1 MQVKLIPDFQ
11 NYVLKP
17 SQIFEFKNFPIAND
31 IVDLVYSRL
40 LKQDQ
45 QYRESYGI
53 VKSMLILSYWNAD
66 AENGF
71 PLNWDLIVEK
81 IGTFEEI
88 TLAKSKKLRQWQKN

>member
-1 MQVKLIPDFQ
+1 MIPDFQ

-17 SQIFEFKNFPIAND
+17 SQIFKFKNFPIAND